1 MIRFSFK
8 ALMVIT
14 NLVCA
19 FALLLSYLALYIS
32 PELFWPI
39 SFFGISYPILLVV
52 NVLFIIFWG
61 ALRKKWFL
69 LSFLL
74 VISGIGKWDDVYTFG
89 WNKSHKE
96 DNLIAMSYNV
106 RLFDLYNWTKNKESR
121 NKIFEV
127 IDDSKPD
134 ILCIQEF
141 YYNSNNDFNTLDTLT
156 KFTKCKNYF
165 IGHTADV
172 KDLYHWGIITMTKY
186 PIINSGV
193 VPFDEKT
200 DNISIFTDL
209 IIDKDT
215 VRVYNVHL
223 ESIRFKSKEYTF
235 IDSVANKG
243 GKLDKE
249 KTWNMIS
256 KLSRAFKV
264 RAKQV
269 DAIVTHSKLCDYP
282 ILICGDF
289 NDTPGSYAY
298 HQLSK
303 DRLDAFSE
311 AGSGFGVTYAGVIP
325 FLRIDYMLY
334 NNNFG
339 QITDLSVVNADY
351 SDHFPI
357 VGKFYRKKRD

>member
-8 ALMVIT
+8 ALMVVT
-14 NLVCA
+14 NIVCA
-19 FALLLSYLALYIS
+19 SALFMSYLALYIS
-32 PELFWPI
+32 PEKFWPI
-39 SFFGISYPILLVV
+39 SFFGLSYPILLVV
-52 NVLFIIFWG
+52 NVLFILFW
-61 ALRKKWFL
+61 AVLKKKWAI
-69 LSFLL
+69 LSAVL
-74 VISGIGKWDDVYTFG
+74 VFGGIGKWDDVYTFG

-96 DNLIAMSYNV
+96 PNLTVMSYNV

-127 IDDSKPD
+127 IDEAEPD
-134 ILCIQEF
+134 ILCMQEF
-141 YYNSNNDFNTLDTLT
+141 YYNSNNEFNTLDTLT
-156 KFTKCKNYF
+156 KFTKCKNYY
-165 IGHTADV
+165 IGHTAIV
-172 KDLYHWGIITMTKY
+172 KDLYHWGIITMAKY
-186 PIINSGV
+186 PIVNSGI

-209 IIDKDT
+209 KINQDT
-215 VRVYNVHL
+215 IRVYNVHL
-223 ESIRFKSKEYTF
+223 ESIRLKNKEYTF

-256 KLSRAFKV
+256 KMSRAFKV

-269 DAIVTHSKLCDYP
+269 DAIINHSEQCTYP
-282 ILICGDF
+282 VLICGDF

-311 AGSGFGVTYAGVIP
+311 AGLGFGVTYAGLIP

-334 NNNFG
+334 DNEFG
-339 QITDLSVVNADY
+339 QVTNLNVVKADY

-357 VGKFYRKKRD
+357 VGKFNRKNN